1 MRLVMTLVS
10 SRRCG
15 RRRLW
20 PPSPRPSSPL
30 PGPETAVFGCSAP
43 CAPIQKRHTEPIYYG
58 KRLGRL
64 HAPREGP
71 DSPSRRATVD
81 ASLGRLCSRRG
92 VDSPPLSCA
101 RRLRSASAAGASA
114 AAESPPRKVRAPKW
128 RRKPG
133 RTQKAPGAPITRRK
147 QVPCRPEGSRT
158 VGQHATPG
166 RSPKTSPKKL
176 HPGRQAPGARTR
188 QFVCQ
193 HRQTTICL
201 SATSR
206 ARRRLPGET
215 HRRRGTER
223 GEKVLARAA
232 ARPRGRGRGHRGPGH
247 GQHGGLLGHACSNL
261 ACTKRLAS
269 PSSRSLSLELQPLMT
284 HFRACRWRWASFFR
298 IRS

>member
-1 MRLVMTLVS
+1 MTLVS

-15 RRRLW
+15 WRRPW
-20 PPSPRPSSPL
+20 PPSPHPARPL

-71 DSPSRRATVD
+71 DSPSRRATVG
-81 ASLGRLCSRRG
+81 AGLGRLWSRRG
-92 VDSPPLSCA
+92 VDSPALSCA

-114 AAESPPRKVRAPKW
+114 AAESPPRKVRAPEW

-133 RTQKAPGAPITRRK
+133 RTQKAPGASITRRK
-147 QVPCRPEGSRT
+147 QVPCRPRGSRT
-158 VGQHATPG
+158 TGQHATPA

-176 HPGRQAPGARTR
+176 HPKWQARGARPR

-193 HRQTTICL
+193 HRHKTL
-201 SATSR
+201 SVSATSR

-215 HRRRGTER
+215 HWRRCMER
-223 GEKVLARAA
+223 GGKVLVRAA
-232 ARPRGRGRGHRGPGH
+232 AGPRGRGRAHYGPGH
-247 GQHGGLLGHACSNL
+247 GQHGGLLGHARCFGTL
-261 ACTKRLAS
+261 KA
-269 PSSRSLSLELQPLMT
+269 
-284 HFRACRWRWASFFR
+284 
-298 IRS
+298 

>member
-1 MRLVMTLVS
+1 M
-10 SRRCG
+10 
-15 RRRLW
+15 
-20 PPSPRPSSPL
+20 
-30 PGPETAVFGCSAP
+30 
-43 CAPIQKRHTEPIYYG
+43 
-58 KRLGRL
+58 
-64 HAPREGP
+64 
-71 DSPSRRATVD
+71 
-81 ASLGRLCSRRG
+81 
-92 VDSPPLSCA
+92 DSPPLSCA

-215 HRRRGTER
+215 HRRRGMER

-247 GQHGGLLGHACSNL
+247 GQHGGLLGHARGARDEGTLKLQFANRRTRNTGAELPVELGMKAGPVTKIRYRRVCEKPVDLLLNL
-261 ACTKRLAS
+261 GTRSKVTIYTYSAEPTIKSGIFYQPDLFYPTWTRHFLQYARRAHARISSSWHEPACMGRHA
-269 PSSRSLSLELQPLMT
+269 
-284 HFRACRWRWASFFR
+284 
-298 IRS
+298 

>member
-1 MRLVMTLVS
+1 MCIMEKKKPPPARIS
-10 SRRCG
+10 SGPDRICRRCCA
-15 RRRLW
+15 RCS
-20 PPSPRPSSPL
+20 PSART
-30 PGPETAVFGCSAP
+30 GTAVFGCSAP

-101 RRLRSASAAGASA
+101 RRLRSALAAGASA

-247 GQHGGLLGHACSNL
+247 GQHGGLLGHAWC
-261 ACTKRLAS
+261 
-269 PSSRSLSLELQPLMT
+269 PDVET
-284 HFRACRWRWASFFR
+284 HG
-298 IRS
+298 

>member
-1 MRLVMTLVS
+1 MTLVS

-15 RRRLW
+15 RCRPW
-20 PPSPRPSSPL
+20 PPSPRPSPPL

-71 DSPSRRATVD
+71 DSTSRRATIG
-81 ASLGRLCSRRG
+81 AGLGRLWSRRG
-92 VDSPPLSCA
+92 VDSPALSCA

-114 AAESPPRKVRAPKW
+114 AAESPPQKVRAPEW

-158 VGQHATPG
+158 AGQHATPG

-176 HPGRQAPGARTR
+176 PSGWQAPGARPR
-188 QFVCQ
+188 QFGCQ
-193 HRQTTICL
+193 HKANDDLLERNL
-201 SATSR
+201 K
-206 ARRRLPGET
+206 GET
-215 HRRRGTER
+215 
-223 GEKVLARAA
+223 AA
-232 ARPRGRGRGHRGPGH
+232 AR
-247 GQHGGLLGHACSNL
+247 
-261 ACTKRLAS
+261 K
-269 PSSRSLSLELQPLMT
+269 
-284 HFRACRWRWASFFR
+284 
-298 IRS
+298 